1 MHVVTISVPQLG
13 NRCHLVH
20 DGSSALVIDPPRDHE
35 AVEAAA
41 EEAGVTIDAVADT
54 HLHNDYVSGA
64 PGLAAR
70 HRADY
75 LLSAEERVDVS
86 RVGVRGGDEVPVG
99 GLRVRVLDTPGHT
112 LHHQSFLVR
121 GSDPETP
128 DALFSGGSL
137 LLGTVGRTDL
147 VDRLLTRHLGRAQ
160 WHSAR
165 RLATLDDATTAAPH
179 ARLRQLLRRRDVRP
193 RRRPHD
199 RWPAPHATRC
209 SPRTAIPSSTTWWRA
224 WVRCRRT
231 TDGWRRSTGA
241 GREPTGPTPRGRS
254 PPPRPT
260 RYAESAAGSSTCAA
274 ARSTPRA
281 PCPGPSSIPH
291 SDQFATW
298 TGWLVPWGAP
308 LVLVARTVADLEA
321 PVRDLHRIGIEQIST
336 HVLGGAA
343 LPEPTLLRRVTWD
356 DYRAAPESPVLL
368 DVRQRDEVEQGHLRG
383 ALHIPLQDL
392 PARLHGLPHGELW
405 VHCRSGYRAGIA
417 ASLIARSGRPVVQ
430 VDDEWSAVAATASPR
445 HAA

>member
-20 DGSSALVIDPPRDHE
+20 DGSSALVIDPPRDHQ

-99 GLRVRVLDTPGHT
+99 GLRVQVLDTPGHT

-121 GSDPETP
+121 GSDPEAP
-128 DALFSGGSL
+128 GALFSGGSL

-165 RLATLDDATTAAPH
+165 RLATLDDATTLHPTHGFGSFCAGGASGPAGDPTIAGQRRANPVLSQDRDPFVDDLVAGLGPVPAYYRRMAPLNRRGAGADRPDAPRPLTAAETDEV
-179 ARLRQLLRRRDVRP
+179 RRVGGWVIDVR
-193 RRRPHD
+193 
-199 RWPAPHATRC
+199 
-209 SPRTAIPSSTTWWRA
+209 
-224 WVRCRRT
+224 
-231 TDGWRRSTGA
+231 
-241 GREPTGPTPRGRS
+241 
-254 PPPRPT
+254 
-260 RYAESAAGSSTCAA
+260 SAAEHAAGALPGSV
-274 ARSTPRA
+274 
-281 PCPGPSSIPH
+281 SIPH

-405 VHCRSGYRAGIA
+405 VYCRSGYRAGIA